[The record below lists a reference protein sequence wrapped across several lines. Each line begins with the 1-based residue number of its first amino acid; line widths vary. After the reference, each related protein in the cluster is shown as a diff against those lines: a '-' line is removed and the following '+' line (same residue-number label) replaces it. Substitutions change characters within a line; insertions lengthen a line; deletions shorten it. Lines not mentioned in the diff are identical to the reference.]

1 MARAPQAS
9 EAKSGMKGRR
19 DDDDDDRRSRRDDDA
34 PAKSSKGRRDEDDN
48 DRDADGDEREERSSK
63 AASNG
68 KGRRDDRDAEDDR
81 PAKASAKSSKFRDDD
96 DKRKPAGDDDDDAP
110 INLEDADDSY
120 SREVV
125 PRGKYLTI
133 VDDVEF
139 KTFKSGSKGCAI
151 RLEIIEGD
159 YAKGANGPNGK
170 RKKGVLLFT
179 NLVVSPGSA
188 GILKA
193 SLKALGVDKKVVNSP
208 NFRPSTL
215 QKLCDEGDL
224 VGVEVVADVKIGQYE
239 GDKNNQVKRL
249 MAPGSEDKAE
259 GKGSFL
265 ED

>member
-1 MARAPQAS
+1 M
-9 EAKSGMKGRR
+9 
-19 DDDDDDRRSRRDDDA
+19 
-34 PAKSSKGRRDEDDN
+34 KGRRDEDD
-48 DRDADGDEREERSSK
+48 RDERRSRRDEDDAPRS
-63 AASNG
+63 A
-68 KGRRDDRDAEDDR
+68 KGRRDEEDDNGGEEEQEERSAKSNGRGRRDEEDDR
-81 PAKASAKSSKFRDDD
+81 PAKSAKGKSRDDD
-96 DKRKPAGDDDDDAP
+96 DRPSKSSRDEDDDDAP

-125 PRGKYLTI
+125 PRGKYLCV

-139 KTFKSGSKGCAI
+139 TTFKSGSKGAKI

-179 NLVVSPGSA
+179 NLVCVAEAA

-193 SLKALGVDKKVVNSP
+193 NLKALGVDKKIVNSP

-215 QKLCDEGDL
+215 QKLCDEGEL
-224 VGVEVVADVKIGQYE
+224 VGNEVVADVKIGQYE

-259 GKGSFL
+259 GRGSFL

>member
-1 MARAPQAS
+1 MARAPQT
-9 EAKSGMKGRR
+9 EAGSKSGMKGRR
-19 DDDDDDRRSRRDDDA
+19 DEDDRDERRSRRDEDDA
-34 PAKSSKGRRDEDDN
+34 PRSAKGRRDEEDDN
-48 DRDADGDEREERSSK
+48 GGEEEQEERSAK
-63 AASNG
+63 SNG
-68 KGRRDDRDAEDDR
+68 RGRRDEEDDR
-81 PAKASAKSSKFRDDD
+81 PAKSSRDE
-96 DKRKPAGDDDDDAP
+96 DDDDAP

-125 PRGKYLTI
+125 PRGKYLCV

-139 KTFKSGSKGCAI
+139 TTFKSGSKGAKI

-179 NLVVSPGSA
+179 NLVCVAEAA

-193 SLKALGVDKKVVNSP
+193 SLKALGVDKKIVNSP

-215 QKLCDEGDL
+215 QKLCDEGEL
-224 VGVEVVADVKIGQYE
+224 VGNEVVADVKIGQYE

-259 GKGSFL
+259 GRGSFL

>member
-1 MARAPQAS
+1 MARAPQT
-9 EAKSGMKGRR
+9 EAGSKSGMKGRR
-19 DDDDDDRRSRRDDDA
+19 DEDDRDERRSRRDEDDA
-34 PAKSSKGRRDEDDN
+34 PRSAKGRRDEEDDN
-48 DRDADGDEREERSSK
+48 GGEEEQEERSAK
-63 AASNG
+63 SNG
-68 KGRRDDRDAEDDR
+68 RGRRDEEDDR
-81 PAKASAKSSKFRDDD
+81 PAKSAKSSKSRDDD
-96 DKRKPAGDDDDDAP
+96 DDRPSKSKSRDEDDDDAP

-125 PRGKYLTI
+125 PRGKYLCV

-139 KTFKSGSKGCAI
+139 TTFKSGSKGAKI

-159 YAKGANGPNGK
+159 YAKGATGPNGK

-179 NLVVSPGSA
+179 NLVCVAEAA

-193 SLKALGVDKKVVNSP
+193 SLKALGVDKKVFNNP

-215 QKLCDEGDL
+215 QKLCDEGEL
-224 VGVEVVADVKIGQYE
+224 IGNEVVADVKIGQYE